1 MDVGCYPYT
10 SKQAVDPVP
19 RLPTL
24 EDDTKQSS
32 AGTSLEDKFTAG
44 SKERLSFPSDF
55 LRQHS
60 VDSSRGHFIWLV
72 VLSEGKNL
80 QPFIESLRDVNDML
94 ADHVVPVATTQES
107 FEACLSET
115 KSELHARCRLWQ
127 FSVNASKAT
136 FWKDVPDASST
147 YEGLA
152 ALDATF
158 IVLQQG
164 YSVAVTIL
172 PTVIL
177 KDPWLLLFTLLSSS
191 RISIATLDRPQPSA
205 VVQSAV
211 DVDDD
216 QKKTLAEI
224 LRSIFWF
231 SPTTEFSLQTVRRL
245 LGFVESTAR
254 SSAKWSSRISLN
266 YAIDDM
272 GCQLWSKLCCLP
284 LAERRLV
291 LSGYPPGAPT
301 FQERGF
307 EQHASNNTA
316 QSTTAWLAT
325 TRNAI
330 ALYMGP
336 QYCLKADLESATLD
350 IDGLRTGL
358 SVVPM
363 PKPLQCGYTRLGSD
377 LDMHFENWH
386 SLDYI
391 PKARNKFT
399 VIITSIHLR
408 RSLYQM
414 NWYSRMHSFIAKI
427 ILVWNG
433 REPFPED
440 ALESVKVICTQVFWE
455 RDNSLTNRYRHYDA
469 VPTRFVFLTD
479 DDLVLE
485 EKAFSTAYKALLDS
499 PTRIA

>member
-1 MDVGCYPYT
+1 
-10 SKQAVDPVP
+10 
-19 RLPTL
+19 
-24 EDDTKQSS
+24 
-32 AGTSLEDKFTAG
+32 
-44 SKERLSFPSDF
+44 
-55 LRQHS
+55 
-60 VDSSRGHFIWLV
+60 
-72 VLSEGKNL
+72 
-80 QPFIESLRDVNDML
+80 
-94 ADHVVPVATTQES
+94 
-107 FEACLSET
+107 
-115 KSELHARCRLWQ
+115 
-127 FSVNASKAT
+127 
-136 FWKDVPDASST
+136 
-147 YEGLA
+147 
-152 ALDATF
+152 
-158 IVLQQG
+158 
-164 YSVAVTIL
+164 
-172 PTVIL
+172 
-177 KDPWLLLFTLLSSS
+177 
-191 RISIATLDRPQPSA
+191 
-205 VVQSAV
+205 
-211 DVDDD
+211 
-216 QKKTLAEI
+216 
-224 LRSIFWF
+224 
-231 SPTTEFSLQTVRRL
+231 
-245 LGFVESTAR
+245 
-254 SSAKWSSRISLN
+254 
-266 YAIDDM
+266 M

-499 PTRIA
+499 PTRIAGLFPRSLVHQPDSNSWRYVTDKTLGKMPPDGGGHLKRQALTTGAANFLHTMFLDRSCDGFKRVKSVLHG